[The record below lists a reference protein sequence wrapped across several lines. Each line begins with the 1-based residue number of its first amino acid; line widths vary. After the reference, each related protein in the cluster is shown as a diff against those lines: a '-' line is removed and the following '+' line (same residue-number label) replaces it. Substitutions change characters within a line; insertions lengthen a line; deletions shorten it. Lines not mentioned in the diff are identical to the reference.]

1 MITYWKNHNGLV
13 QIRQFEKDCWM
24 NIINPTPS
32 EISMLVNKFKVPE
45 FVLTD
50 VLDTDEQSRLDEE
63 GKWLLIIIRIP
74 IHDSSS
80 SQPFYTIPLG
90 VLISGNFLLTV
101 CAQEND
107 LIREMTRFPYSQKIN
122 LSDKDGFIMHLF
134 LRSATSYLNNLKQIN
149 IMSNQIEKDLGNLA
163 RNEVLQKL
171 LGMEKCLVYF
181 ITSLKSNELL
191 LAKIRSSRYP
201 ILNDVEEDVLEDV
214 IIENKQAIEM
224 ANIYKDI
231 HVGMVNAYGSIISNN
246 LNVIMKRLTVVTIVL
261 AIPTLVGSIFGMNL
275 KNFMEQSNY
284 GFAIAILI
292 SVILTLGIT
301 FIFRKLKWF

>member
-1 MITYWKNHNGLV
+1 MITYWKNQNGLV
-13 QIRQFEKDCWM
+13 QIRQFEKDCWI
-24 NIINPTPS
+24 NVINPTPT

-45 FVLTD
+45 YVITD
-50 VLDTDEQSRLDEE
+50 VLDTDERSRLDEE

-74 IHDSSS
+74 VHDSSS

-101 CAQEND
+101 CSQDND

-134 LRSATSYLNNLKQIN
+134 LRSSTIYLNNLKQIN
-149 IMSNQIEKDLGNLA
+149 IMSNMIEKDLGNLQ

-181 ITSLKSNELL
+181 ITSLKSNELI

-201 ILNDVEEDVLEDV
+201 ILNEVEEDVLEDV
-214 IIENKQAIEM
+214 IVEIRQAIEM
-224 ANIYKDI
+224 TNIYKDI
-231 HVGMVNAYGSIISNN
+231 HQGMVQAYGSIISNN

-261 AIPTLVGSIFGMNL
+261 AIPTLVASIFGMNL
-275 KNFMEQSNY
+275 INFMENSNY
-284 GFAIAILI
+284 GFIIAIFL
-292 SVILTLGIT
+292 SVVLTLSMT
-301 FIFRKLKWF
+301 LTFRKLKWF

>member
-1 MITYWKNHNGLV
+1 MITYWKNQNGLV
-13 QIRQFEKDCWM
+13 QIRQFEKDCWI
-24 NIINPTPS
+24 NVINPTPT

-45 FVLTD
+45 YVITD
-50 VLDTDEQSRLDEE
+50 VLDTDERSRLDEE

-74 IHDSSS
+74 VHDSSS

-101 CAQEND
+101 CSQDND

-134 LRSATSYLNNLKQIN
+134 LRSSTIYLNNLKQIN
-149 IMSNQIEKDLGNLA
+149 IMSNMIENDLGNLQ

-181 ITSLKSNELL
+181 ITSLKSNELI

-201 ILNDVEEDVLEDV
+201 ILNEVEEDVLEDV
-214 IIENKQAIEM
+214 IVEIRQAIEM
-224 ANIYKDI
+224 TNIYKDI
-231 HVGMVNAYGSIISNN
+231 HQGMVQAYGSIISNN

-261 AIPTLVGSIFGMNL
+261 AIPTLVASIFGMNL
-275 KNFMEQSNY
+275 INFMENSNY
-284 GFAIAILI
+284 GFIIAIFL
-292 SVILTLGIT
+292 SVVLTLSMT
-301 FIFRKLKWF
+301 LTFRKLKWF